1 MPEAG
6 GEVRPRFEVSGRG
19 LVAAGRPRPVPG
31 YSDLLS
37 RCSGAAGG
45 RCGRALGPGLLAESA
60 QIPVVEAVAGDKEA
74 HPGASRG
81 QAGRAPTRAARS
93 RPGLLPRGPRL
104 GKSPLAAP
112 AHPSGHCTQ
121 QRVSPSP
128 LPPKVWADC
137 KSCCSVIVGQTGP
150 FSWERGAGMWRIPGK
165 DYINQSIISLEKP
178 STNQSKS

>member
-37 RCSGAAGG
+37 G
-45 RCGRALGPGLLAESA
+45 ALGPRVGAVDAPWVRGSSLRARRSPSWRRWPGTKRRTLERAEGRRAGHPRA
-60 QIPVVEAVAGDKEA
+60 QP
-74 HPGASRG
+74 P
-81 QAGRAPTRAARS
+81 RAPPA
-93 RPGLLPRGPRL
+93 GPAP

-112 AHPSGHCTQ
+112 AHPSRHCTQ
-121 QRVSPSP
+121 QRARHLPP
-128 LPPKVWADC
+128 PPPKVWADC

-150 FSWERGAGMWRIPGK
+150 FSRERGAGHVADPGQGL
-165 DYINQSIISLEKP
+165 Y
-178 STNQSKS
+178 